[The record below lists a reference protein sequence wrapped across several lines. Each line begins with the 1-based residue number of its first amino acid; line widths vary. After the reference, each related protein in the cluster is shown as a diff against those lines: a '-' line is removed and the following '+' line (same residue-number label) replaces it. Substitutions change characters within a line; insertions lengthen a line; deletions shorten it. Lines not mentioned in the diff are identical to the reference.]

1 MSDEKPETDR
11 EEEVILNN
19 DEVVLENM
27 RNSEEFINHSI
38 SFNESLLNQS
48 TYFSGIL
55 GQIESFDYTNFPEQA
70 LDAVL

>member
-1 MSDEKPETDR
+1 MSDTPETDR
-11 EEEVILNN
+11 EEEVILN
-19 DEVVLENM
+19 DEVVLENI

-38 SFNESLLNQS
+38 IFNESLLNQS